1 MVAVA
6 AAACPPANLGNSR
19 TALVLLSHEF
29 REIHR
34 SASLRQDGSSSRGRK
49 TKHNTATRR
58 WIDTVGLPDL
68 AAGKLPSAQDL
79 AMLRSG
85 PRGSLSGAALA
96 ARDAWSQQHARD
108 PRSKQLT
115 AAEKTGQQTLLAWA
129 RTNTPDA
136 LSRSTAQ
143 RGRPEN
149 YKLHFGGPAKW
160 EGWTLRQMLT
170 LATKTKTVQERA
182 MATIKATVP
191 PGNHLAWFTNQ
202 TPSTKPFVFDF
213 RNHFYV
219 YLALKEMADEVSLP

>member
-6 AAACPPANLGNSR
+6 AAACPPVSLGNSR
-19 TALVLLSHEF
+19 TALMLLSHEY

-115 AAEKTGQQTLLAWA
+115 ASKQLKWRYTAFNAAGQSAIVIDTESCS
-129 RTNTPDA
+129 RYDA
-136 LSRSTAQ
+136 ALVAAHRAQ
-143 RGRPEN
+143 RRAAHCWEHGIPCIATCDN
-149 YKLHFGGPAKW
+149 PAKD
-160 EGWTLRQMLT
+160 GRGLIL
-170 LATKTKTVQERA
+170 
-182 MATIKATVP
+182 
-191 PGNHLAWFTNQ
+191 
-202 TPSTKPFVFDF
+202 
-213 RNHFYV
+213 
-219 YLALKEMADEVSLP
+219 SLGA